1 MQIIATLSLILRKL
15 RSKKVYANTKVGK
28 MHSLVKGNHM
38 PTRQILKFVCLFV
51 CLACF
56 APLENFSLIK
66 RRQHYREGLHIL
78 SYARHSWPL
87 NSGGS
92 LACHTYCDTGRPF
105 IMVISNDSWHS
116 HLLPSVM
123 HLSCNCLLGL
133 IRLGFEHLTFRMWG
147 ERSNLL
153 RHRRGQILKLTCQI
167 RLSACL
173 IVPRQ

>member
-1 MQIIATLSLILRKL
+1 MQIIATLLLILRKL
-15 RSKKVYANTKVGK
+15 WKC
-28 MHSLVKGNHM
+28 M
-38 PTRQILKFVCLFV
+38 PILKLAKCILWWRGIICWPDKSWSLFVCLFV